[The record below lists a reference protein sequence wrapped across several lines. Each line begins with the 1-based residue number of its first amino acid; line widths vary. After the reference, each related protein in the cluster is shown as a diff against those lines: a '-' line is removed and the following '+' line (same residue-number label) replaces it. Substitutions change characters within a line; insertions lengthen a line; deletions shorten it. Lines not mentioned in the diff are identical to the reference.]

1 MIPLGP
7 FVVEMFRRKGL
18 FVSGV
23 KSTGPSRAAIGA
35 LLVSVGT
42 LIAASVMIFR
52 EPVRKADKT
61 SAEEAAASEEPLKK
75 GFVRIGGVQR
85 PETDVESKYR
95 DSKSLGEA
103 ADLKLGYGNTP
114 VVMPDANPHT
124 ASVAEA
130 LATKTHPE
138 RLTPAILPAAFNREF
153 YERDPQ
159 AYINTIEPGRV
170 FQPAQPGQG
179 VFPLRTLTP
188 RLVEVE
194 QGQSIPLRVRVQPGA
209 PVTFTSFDLGQF
221 ENQLNS
227 ITVRADDRGIATVR
241 FTGSPGTINDVNIMA
256 ASPLNSGQA
265 KFVVNVS
272 LPRPAGAA
280 DTKAGGV

>member
-1 MIPLGP
+1 M
-7 FVVEMFRRKGL
+7 
-18 FVSGV
+18 SGV
-23 KSTGPSRAAIGA
+23 KSSGPSRAAIGA
-35 LLVSVGT
+35 LLVSLGT

-52 EPVRKADKT
+52 EPARKTDKT
-61 SAEEAAASEEPLKK
+61 ASEEAAAAAKEEPLKK

-95 DSKSLGEA
+95 DSQSLGEA
-103 ADLKLGYGNTP
+103 TDLNLGYGNTP
-114 VVMPDANPHT
+114 LVKSDANPQA

-138 RLTPAILPAAFNREF
+138 RLTPAILPAAFNRES
-153 YERDPQ
+153 YEKDPQ
-159 AYINTIEPGRV
+159 TYINTIE
-170 FQPAQPGQG
+170 PGQG

-188 RLVEVE
+188 RLVEIE
-194 QGQSIPLRVRVQPGA
+194 QGQSVPLRVRVQPGA

-227 ITVRADDRGIATVR
+227 ITVRADDRGIATAR
-241 FTGSPGTINDVNIMA
+241 FTGSPGTINDVNILA

-265 KFVVNVS
+265 KFVVNIS

>member
-1 MIPLGP
+1 M
-7 FVVEMFRRKGL
+7 
-18 FVSGV
+18 SGV
-23 KSTGPSRAAIGA
+23 KSAGPSRAAIGA
-35 LLVSVGT
+35 LLVSLGT

-52 EPVRKADKT
+52 EPARKSDKT
-61 SAEEAAASEEPLKK
+61 ASEEAAAAASEEPLKK

-103 ADLKLGYGNTP
+103 TELNLSYGNTP
-114 VVMPDANPHT
+114 LVKSDANPQA

-138 RLTPAILPAAFNREF
+138 RLTPAILPAAFDRES
-153 YERDPQ
+153 YQKDPR

-170 FQPAQPGQG
+170 FQSAQPGQG

-188 RLVEVE
+188 RLVEIV
-194 QGQSIPLRVRVQPGA
+194 QGQSVPLRVRVQPGA

-227 ITVRADDRGIATVR
+227 ITVRADDRGIATAR
-241 FTGSPGTINDVNIMA
+241 FTGSPGTINDVNILA

-265 KFVVNVS
+265 KFVVNIS